1 MHEGSLHRLQALT
14 GHFYFGQL
22 GHVSLC
28 ENELVKRSRSPFAR
42 TAVVAVLTWAA
53 AATHAQSDE
62 PKTAATSEPPHRSA
76 LDAPL
81 FYQLLIGE
89 MQLRSG
95 QPGVAYGVILDA
107 ARRTK
112 DEALFQR
119 AMDIAL
125 QARAGDEALAATRAW
140 RAALPQSSAALR
152 AQLQILVALN
162 RVAEAAEPLGVL
174 LSVSDVQRQ
183 QSVIRSLPSFLQ
195 GTADPRAAAEMA
207 QKVLREAVRSP
218 ATRVV
223 ALSALGRLWWAAGDA
238 PQALALAREGAREA
252 PTSPDPALLALA
264 MLPRHTP
271 AESVVRDHMASASP
285 DPGVRFAYGR
295 VLAQSQR
302 LTEARLQLETVT
314 QQRPQWSS
322 AWMTLGAVLLE
333 LRQPEA
339 AERALQAYLR
349 LLPSAGSAPS
359 AQQSPPADDDEG
371 SDGTSPDQNARL
383 QAWLLLAQAAEMRN
397 DLAAAE
403 AYLAKVDSPSRA
415 LEVQTRRAT
424 WMAKQGRVEEARAL
438 IRRVPTRG
446 ETDARA
452 LLAAEG
458 QVLRE
463 AKRWKEAYEVASEA
477 ARKFP
482 QDAEL
487 LYEQAMMAEKTNQ
500 LELMEQLLRQVIAL
514 KPDHQH
520 AYNALGYSLADRGL
534 RLQEARELI
543 GKALELAPG
552 DPFITDSLGWVEY
565 RLGNLAA
572 ALKLLQQAYDA
583 RPDTEIAAHLGE
595 VLWVSGQRDA
605 ARRIFREGRSRD
617 AGNEVLQETVARL
630 KADL

>member
-1 MHEGSLHRLQALT
+1 MKRLRR
-14 GHFYFGQL
+14 HFAHTL
-22 GHVSLC
+22 
-28 ENELVKRSRSPFAR
+28 
-42 TAVVAVLTWAA
+42 VVAAWAWASAIAA
-53 AATHAQSDE
+53 AQPAQPQAS
-62 PKTAATSEPPHRSA
+62 AAPEPPHRSA

-140 RAALPQSSAALR
+140 RAALPQSGAALR

-162 RVAEAAEPLGVL
+162 RVAEAAEPLSAL
-174 LSVSDVQRQ
+174 LSQSDAPRQ
-183 QSVIRSLPSFLQ
+183 LSLIRSLPSFLQ
-195 GTADPRAAAEMA
+195 GTSDPRAAAEMA
-207 QKVLREAVRSP
+207 QRVLRDALRSP
-218 ATRVV
+218 STRVV
-223 ALSALGRLWWAAGDA
+223 ALSALGRLWWAAADA
-238 PQALALAREGAREA
+238 NQALALAREAASES
-252 PTSPDPALLALA
+252 PTAADPALLALA
-264 MLPRHTP
+264 MLPRHAP
-271 AESVVRDHMASASP
+271 AESVVRDHLASAAP

-302 LTEARLQLETVT
+302 LTEARSQLEVVT
-314 QQRPQWSS
+314 QLRPQWSS

-339 AERALQAYLR
+339 AEAALHSYLR
-349 LLPSAGSAPS
+349 LLPNARA
-359 AQQSPPADDDEG
+359 ASPDQEPLAADDDEVSEG
-371 SDGTSPDQNARL
+371 SSPDHNARL
-383 QAWLLLAQAAEMRN
+383 QAWLLMAQAAEMRN

-438 IRRVPTRG
+438 IRRTPVRG
-446 ETDARA
+446 VTDARA
-452 LLAAEG
+452 LLVAEG

-463 AKRWKEAYEVASEA
+463 AKRWKEAYEVAAEA
-477 ARKFP
+477 TQRFP
-482 QDAEL
+482 QDVEL
-487 LYEQAMMAEKTNQ
+487 MYEQAMMAEKTDQ
-500 LELMEQLLRQVIAL
+500 LEQMERLLRQVITL

-534 RLQEARELI
+534 RLQEAKVLI

-605 ARRIFREGRSRD
+605 ARRVFREGRSRD
-617 AGNEVLQETVARL
+617 AGNEVLKETLARL
-630 KADL
+630 KPDL